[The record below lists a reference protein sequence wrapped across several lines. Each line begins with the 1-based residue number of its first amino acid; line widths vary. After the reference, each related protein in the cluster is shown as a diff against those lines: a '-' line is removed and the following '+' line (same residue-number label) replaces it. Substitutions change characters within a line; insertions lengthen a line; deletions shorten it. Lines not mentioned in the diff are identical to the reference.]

1 MTEQQKKIVSR
12 CNSIPLE
19 SLVKYILDGVISLN
33 DLTSSGIKPEKV
45 QGVKN
50 ALKTAETSMWNAA
63 VSTNTAES
71 FAKYMRNFPDGQFK
85 AEADAKMRQ
94 LEADTWEKTMAN
106 LSEASL
112 RSYGANFPDGA
123 HIGECRSMLDD
134 LPWLKAKE
142 KNTIQA
148 YNDYMAEYPGQHD
161 REAEEAVNNLND
173 ERDWNN
179 ACITGETFAYR
190 DYVTQHPTGHFVEEA
205 QRRIIANAGRDELL
219 TALRDTPN
227 LFRADE
233 IQDKVYNNVASWD
246 DVANVLGEE
255 KANAIRDF
263 IAPSP
268 LPEGSPPDMLVD
280 DSTEIYFW
288 GTPSSGK
295 TCALGSI
302 VSSIQNKGIFEPLD
316 CTGRHYMNI
325 LANIFSNSGV
335 CVFPDSTGVE
345 NVQEMIMNI
354 RDEHNKPHKVTL
366 VDLAGELFRSVYFYR
381 QNLFI
386 SEDRMNTLKT
396 VLRYLKDQR
405 NNKIHFFVVEYGAE
419 DKRWD
424 GLKMVNYLDEMISF
438 LKKEKVFRKSTVG
451 VYILVTKC
459 DTIRCEKEDRAR
471 LAYEYVESHL
481 PSFWNTLQVTCAQAG
496 VKDVKVLSFSVGDV
510 FAQNLC
516 KFDGSDT
523 DKIIRR
529 IMDKTKPRGG
539 FWDWLKK

>member
-45 QGVKN
+45 QGVKK
-50 ALKTAETSMWNAA
+50 ALKTAETTMWNAA

-71 FAKYMRNFPDGQFK
+71 YVKYMRNFPDGQFK
-85 AEADAKMRQ
+85 TEAAEKMRQ
-94 LEADTWEKTMAN
+94 LEADTWNKTMAN
-106 LSEASL
+106 LSEESL
-112 RSYGANFPDGA
+112 RSYYANFPEGA
-123 HIGECRSMLDD
+123 HAEDCRSMLDD
-134 LPWLKAKE
+134 LPWLKTKE

-148 YNDYMAEYPGQHD
+148 YNDYMADFPGQHD
-161 REAEEAVNNLND
+161 REAEEAINSLND

-205 QRRIIANAGRDELL
+205 QRRIIANAGKDELL
-219 TALRDTPN
+219 TALRENPN
-227 LFRADE
+227 MFRADE
-233 IQDKVYNNVASWD
+233 IQDKVNNNVASWD
-246 DVANVLGEE
+246 DVANELGEE

-268 LPEGSPPDMLVD
+268 LPEGTPPDMLVD
-280 DSTEIYFW
+280 DSTKIYFW

-325 LANIFSNSGV
+325 LANIFSNRGI

-366 VDLAGELFRSVYFYR
+366 IDLAGELFRSVYFYR

-386 SEDRMNTLKT
+386 SEDRMNTLRT

-419 DKRWD
+419 DKKWD

-459 DTIRCEKEDRAR
+459 DTIPCEKGDRAR
-471 LAYEYVESHL
+471 LAYEYIENHL
-481 PSFWNTLQVTCAQAG
+481 PSFWNTLQTTCAQAG

-516 KFDGSDT
+516 VFDGSDT